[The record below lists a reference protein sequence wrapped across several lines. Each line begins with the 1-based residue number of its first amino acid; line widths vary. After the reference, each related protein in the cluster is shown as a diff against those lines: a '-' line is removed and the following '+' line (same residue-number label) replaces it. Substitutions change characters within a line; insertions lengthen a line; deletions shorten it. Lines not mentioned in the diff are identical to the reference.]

1 MGKMIL
7 FKNGVY
13 TLIEH
18 SLTDKKIEELSKDKS
33 FVVSNTLNGS
43 GTRTFPLHLIPSYI

>member
-1 MGKMIL
+1 MGKMIF

-18 SLTDKKIEELSKDKS
+18 SLSDEEIEELSKDKS
-33 FVVSNTLNGS
+33 FGVSNTLN
-43 GTRTFPLHLIPSYI
+43 